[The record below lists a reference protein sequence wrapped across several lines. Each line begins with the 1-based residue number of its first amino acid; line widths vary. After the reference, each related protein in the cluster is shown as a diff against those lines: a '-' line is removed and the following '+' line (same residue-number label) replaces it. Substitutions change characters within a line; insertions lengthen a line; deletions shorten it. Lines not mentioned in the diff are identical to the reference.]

1 MTNTELATTIAATL
15 TAIATLALCYITNIL
30 SKETKRMAEAT
41 SQPHAVAT
49 ITPNKR
55 SFHHFDI
62 QIDNTG
68 NATAYDISIEFKI
81 TDETKES
88 SVEYIKTPFQYI
100 SILKPNQTMRSY
112 LSEYQKLKGKVYN
125 VHITWKRKACDE
137 ERQYNSYT
145 LNMTD
150 YEAITQL
157 GNDPL
162 IDIEKHLKAIER
174 NLLSISR
181 SKNS

>member
-1 MTNTELATTIAATL
+1 MISIELATTIAASV
-15 TAIATLALCYITNIL
+15 TAAATIVLCCFTNTL

-41 SQPHAVAT
+41 SQPHVVAT
-49 ITPNKR
+49 IILNKR

-62 QIDNTG
+62 QVDNTG
-68 NATAYDISIEFKI
+68 NATAYDISIEFEKTNETEESIAEDVKI
-81 TDETKES
+81 
-88 SVEYIKTPFQYI
+88 PFQYI
-100 SILKPNQTMRSY
+100 SVLKPNQTMTSY
-112 LSEYQKLKGKVYN
+112 LSEYQKLKGKVYD
-125 VHITWKRKACDE
+125 VHISWKRKASDE

-145 LNMTD
+145 LSMTD

-162 IDIEKHLKAIER
+162 IDIEKHLKSIER
-174 NLLSISR
+174 NLSSISR

>member
-1 MTNTELATTIAATL
+1 
-15 TAIATLALCYITNIL
+15 
-30 SKETKRMAEAT
+30 MAEAT
-41 SQPHAVAT
+41 SQPHVVAT
-49 ITPNKR
+49 IILNKR

-62 QIDNTG
+62 QVENTG
-68 NATAYDISIEFKI
+68 NATAYDISVEFKTI
-81 TDETKES
+81 NKTEES
-88 SVEYIKTPFQYI
+88 STEDIKIPFQYI
-100 SILKPNQTMRSY
+100 SVLKPNQTMTSY
-112 LSEYQKLKGKVYN
+112 LSEYQKLKGKVYD
-125 VHITWKRKACDE
+125 VHITWKQKASNE

-162 IDIEKHLKAIER
+162 VDIEKHLKAIER

>member
-1 MTNTELATTIAATL
+1 MT
-15 TAIATLALCYITNIL
+15 
-30 SKETKRMAEAT
+30 
-41 SQPHAVAT
+41 
-49 ITPNKR
+49 
-55 SFHHFDI
+55 
-62 QIDNTG
+62 
-68 NATAYDISIEFKI
+68 
-81 TDETKES
+81 
-88 SVEYIKTPFQYI
+88 
-100 SILKPNQTMRSY
+100 SY
-112 LSEYQKLKGKVYN
+112 LSEYQKLKGKVYD
-125 VHITWKRKACDE
+125 VHITWKQKASNE

-162 IDIEKHLKAIER
+162 VDIEKHLKAIER